1 VFSVLAAADGASEAE
16 PVFNRPQ
23 GRRFGLPPG
32 PRIGVPRGPFFLDAG
47 YRDLFEAGIAHAQSM
62 HCAVGSFDLEP
73 FSEVAA
79 LLYQGPWT
87 AERYAVAGA
96 TIEKGGTGVDR
107 VVAEVIR
114 AGKGYSAVDAFNAV
128 YRLRELEAQIRPV
141 WDAFDV
147 LMVPT
152 APGLP
157 TYGDVCAAP
166 LARNSEL
173 GTYTNFV
180 NLLGL
185 AAVAVPFG
193 FTDAGLPFGVT
204 FIAPGGS
211 DWALLQ
217 MAGRWQGS
225 LGLPLGARLRPV
237 ESADALI
244 SAAPSES
251 IPLAVVGAHLQGLPL
266 HHQLTGRGAG
276 LRASTHTAAHYRL
289 YALRGTR
296 PPKPAL
302 ARAERGAA
310 IAVEVYDMPAEA
322 LGSLLAEI
330 PPPLGLGTIELSDG
344 TWVKG
349 FICEPCALHDAEDI
363 TAFGGW
369 RAYLAAQAGQGN

>member
-1 VFSVLAAADGASEAE
+1 
-16 PVFNRPQ
+16 
-23 GRRFGLPPG
+23 
-32 PRIGVPRGPFFLDAG
+32 
-47 YRDLFEAGIAHAQSM
+47 LFEAGIAHAQSM

-141 WDAFDV
+141 WNAFDV

-157 TYGDVCAAP
+157 TYDDVCAAP

-193 FTDAGLPFGVT
+193 FTDTGLPFGVT
-204 FIAPGGS
+204 FIGPGGS

-217 MAGRWQGS
+217 LAGQWQRS
-225 LGLPLGARLRPV
+225 LGLTLGARLRPI
-237 ESADALI
+237 ESADVLI
-244 SAAPSES
+244 TAAPSGS
-251 IPLAVVGAHLQGLPL
+251 IPLAVVGAHLQGMPL
-266 HHQLTGRGAG
+266 HHQLTERGAR
-276 LRASTHTAAHYRL
+276 LRASTHTAAQYRL
-289 YALRGTR
+289 YALRGAR

-302 ARAERGAA
+302 AREESGAA
-310 IAVEVYDMPAEA
+310 IAVEVYDMPAEM

-349 FICEPCALHDAEDI
+349 FICEPRALRDADDI